1 MPRAQMPD
9 EPPGPIAAAG
19 RKLQSLYRYLQKEN
33 LPRLVLYVACLILA
47 GGALVFLAEHRANRQ
62 MFTHLF
68 DALWWIVVTVAT
80 VGYGD
85 KYPVTLAGRILGMVV
100 ILMGVVAI
108 STLSGTIASIFVE
121 RKMREDKG
129 LQNVNAKNHT
139 ILCGWNRNGER
150 ILESLK
156 RLSDAGRRVVVLV
169 NEMDPEEFQALRSA
183 HSDLDLRFVR
193 GDFASEKFL
202 RKAGVAGARSAIL
215 LSDCSGDRTQ
225 ANADE
230 RTILATLAIKSLN
243 PGINTSAELA
253 NPENEAHLRRANVD
267 DILLSGE
274 FNGFLL
280 ASATLAPSI
289 PLVAKELLSFD
300 SRSHLR
306 QAPIPG
312 GFVGRSFRELAEHFL
327 RSGSGVLIGVLAEE
341 RRISLQ
347 DILSEG
353 SPAIDAFIKQKFAE
367 ADADIVEGEKE
378 DLQVRLNPG
387 ADYVIRANESAFLV
401 GGSRADG

>member
-1 MPRAQMPD
+1 MPRTRMPD
-9 EPPGPIAAAG
+9 DPPGPIAALG
-19 RKLQSLYRYLQKEN
+19 QKLQSLYRYLQKEN

-47 GGALVFLAEHRANRQ
+47 GGALVFAVEFQANRQ
-62 MFTHLF
+62 MFAHPF
-68 DALWWIVVTVAT
+68 DALWWIVVTIAT

-85 KYPVTLAGRILGMVV
+85 KYPITLAGRILGMAV
-100 ILMGVVAI
+100 ILLGVVAI

-139 ILCGWNRNGER
+139 ILCGWNKNGER

-156 RLSDAGRRVVVLV
+156 HLPGAGRRVVVLV
-169 NEMDPEEFQALRSA
+169 NEMDPEEFQALRSR
-183 HSDLDLRFVR
+183 HSDTDLRFVR
-193 GDFASEKFL
+193 GDFSSEKVL
-202 RKAGVAGARSAIL
+202 RRAGVVGARSAIL
-215 LSDCSGDRTQ
+215 LSDCSGSRTQ

-230 RTILATLAIKSLN
+230 RTILATLAVKSLN
-243 PGINTSAELA
+243 PGISTGAELA

-267 DILLSGE
+267 DILVNGE

-280 ASATLAPSI
+280 ASATLSPSI
-289 PLVAKELLSFD
+289 PLVARELLSFA

-327 RSGSGVLIGVLAEE
+327 RAGSGVLIGLLAEE
-341 RRISLQ
+341 KRVSLQ

-367 ADADIVEGEKE
+367 ADADIMEGEKE
-378 DLQVRLNPG
+378 ELQIRLNPG
-387 ADYVIRANESAFLV
+387 ADYVIRANESAFLI
-401 GGSRADG
+401 GSSAG

>member
-1 MPRAQMPD
+1 MHRTRMPED
-9 EPPGPIAAAG
+9 PPGPIAALG
-19 RKLQSLYRYLQKEN
+19 RRLQSLYRYLQKEN
-33 LPRLVLYVACLILA
+33 LPRLVLFMACLILA
-47 GGALVFLAEHRANRQ
+47 GGALVFAAEYRANRQ
-62 MFTHLF
+62 MFAHPF
-68 DALWWIVVTVAT
+68 DALWWIVVTIAT

-85 KYPVTLAGRILGMVV
+85 KYPVTLAGRILGMAV
-100 ILMGVVAI
+100 ILLGVVAI

-129 LQNVNAKNHT
+129 LQNVIARNHT
-139 ILCGWNRNGER
+139 LLCGWNTNGER

-156 RLSDAGRRVVVLV
+156 HLPGAGRRVVVLV
-169 NEMDPEEFQALRSA
+169 NEMDPEEFQALRSR
-183 HSDLDLRFVR
+183 HSDIDLRFMR
-193 GDFASEKFL
+193 GDFASEKIL
-202 RKAGVAGARSAIL
+202 RKAGVVGASSAIL
-215 LSDCSGDRTQ
+215 LSDCSGRSRIQ

-230 RTILATLAIKSLN
+230 RTILATLAVKSLN
-243 PGINTSAELA
+243 PGISTVAELA

-267 DILLSGE
+267 DVLVNGE

-289 PLVAKELLSFD
+289 PLVAKELLSFS

-327 RSGSGVLIGVLAEE
+327 QAGSGVLIGLLAEE
-341 RRISLQ
+341 KRVSLE

-367 ADADIVEGEKE
+367 ADADIMEGEKE
-378 DLQVRLNPG
+378 ELQIRINPG
-387 ADYVIRANESAFLV
+387 ADYVIRANESAFLI
-401 GGSRADG
+401 GSSAG